1 MAGRKELSL
10 EYAGFKIATE
20 MQVTLSGKQLEMSL
34 CYT

>member
-1 MAGRKELSL
+1 MVGREELSL

-20 MQVTLSGKQLEMSL
+20 MQVKLSGRQLEVSL